1 MYFSLLVSVLFLL
14 SAYEKT
20 MESTIIPPRIDII
33 ACLLCVCVY
42 IFFLWII
49 RQKNDTF
56 FSNTN
61 NFDRPKPN
69 SVSNIE
75 RLLSITEFTN
85 HHHWVKLNT

>member
-42 IFFLWII
+42 IFFCGSLGRKTILSFQTPII
-49 RQKNDTF
+49 LTDLNQIVYQISSA
-56 FSNTN
+56 FS
-61 NFDRPKPN
+61 P
-69 SVSNIE
+69 
-75 RLLSITEFTN
+75 LLSLPIIIIG
-85 HHHWVKLNT
+85 